1 MQEQGIVIRS
11 GGGRAEVRIGRTQ
24 SCEGCHGCL
33 HQADGDF
40 MVADVV
46 DRIGTEPG
54 DRVCIETAGP
64 SPVSAS
70 LLVFGVPL
78 VLLFAGYAAGA
89 ALAPVMGAP
98 QASQG
103 IGIAGAAIMFAA
115 SFGVLWL
122 VSRRRAARSA
132 APSVIV
138 EVLDRQAA
146 ET

>member
-1 MQEQGIVIRS
+1 MQENGIVIES
-11 GGGRAEVRIGRTQ
+11 AGGRAQVRIERTE

-33 HQADGDF
+33 YKADGHF

-54 DRVCIETAGP
+54 DRVRIETEAP
-64 SPVSAS
+64 SPMKAS

-78 VLLFAGYAAGA
+78 LMLFAGYAAGA
-89 ALAPVMGAP
+89 ALAPALGAP

-103 IGIAGAAIMFAA
+103 IGIAGAALLFAA
-115 SFGVLWL
+115 SFVVLSL
-122 VSRRRAARSA
+122 VSRRRAAGSA
-132 APSVIV
+132 GQSAIV

-146 ET
+146 AT